1 MFCTNASWARGSI
14 GAMSDP
20 LELRERVLDATYTC
34 VTRFGIVKT
43 TVEDVVRESRVS
55 RATIY
60 RYFPGGR
67 DELVREAV
75 GREIGRYFTRLA
87 EAIHDAEDLEHLLS
101 EGLVHARRQLAE
113 HAVLQKMLVTEP
125 ERLVLLVTTESQ
137 KTLPFIAA
145 FLLPHLERERA
156 QGRLRDGLDL
166 EAAADYLA
174 RGVLALIGS
183 PGRFDLSDVDGARE
197 VVRAELLGG
206 ILA

>member
-1 MFCTNASWARGSI
+1 V
-14 GAMSDP
+14 SDP
-20 LELRERVLDATYTC
+20 IEVRERVLDATYTC
-34 VTRFGIVKT
+34 VTRFGIAKT

-60 RYFPGGR
+60 RHFPGGR

-75 GREIGRYFTRLA
+75 GREIGRYFAQLA
-87 EAIHDAEDLEHLLS
+87 DAIRGAADLEDLLS

-125 ERLVLLVTTESQ
+125 ERLVLLVTTEAT

-156 QGRLRDGLDL
+156 AGRLRDGLDL
-166 EAAADYLA
+166 
-174 RGVLALIGS
+174 
-183 PGRFDLSDVDGARE
+183 
-197 VVRAELLGG
+197 
-206 ILA
+206 